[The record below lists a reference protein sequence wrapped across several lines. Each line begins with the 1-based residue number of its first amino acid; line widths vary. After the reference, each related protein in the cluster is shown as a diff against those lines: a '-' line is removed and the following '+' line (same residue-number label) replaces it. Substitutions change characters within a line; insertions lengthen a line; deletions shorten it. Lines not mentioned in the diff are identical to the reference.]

1 MSEQVGQKGA
11 EPAAQTA
18 SQMVEMPLE
27 DLPVAEDG
35 ARICWKQFAAALPQ
49 EHSAL
54 AGRLSIMRPKLL
66 DGLTIQVIIDNRM
79 VAADFQQ
86 VRPQIEQYL
95 RRKLQ
100 NSKLVIDVVV
110 DETLEVRH
118 IYSRVE
124 QYQIL
129 EKRYS
134 VLARL
139 KEALDLDLS

>member
-1 MSEQVGQKGA
+1 
-11 EPAAQTA
+11 
-18 SQMVEMPLE
+18 
-27 DLPVAEDG
+27 
-35 ARICWKQFAAALPQ
+35 
-49 EHSAL
+49 
-54 AGRLSIMRPKLL
+54 MRPKLL